1 MDRARLGEPDGP
13 PTEAAVVGE
22 PPAAPSGARLLAD
35 EMRHSALLLGWALGS
50 MGLVAILLLV
60 LTTRFGG

>member
-13 PTEAAVVGE
+13 PTEAPLVGE
-22 PPAAPSGARLLAD
+22 PPAAASGDLLAD